1 MNAISYFRVENVE
14 LKEIMELFFVEKADK
29 SGDTANTY
37 YYAINNMS
45 NEIFKKDV
53 SRLTRQE
60 IESLNW
66 GVLNKYKMKLKETC
80 ANTTV
85 NNRVS
90 AIKSFIKYLT
100 ARNVIHYNIAELDLI
115 ELLNDDSESIEMIPL
130 ETLLNYCNYFENY
143 EQRKGKEKKWL
154 CLLSLEVGNRIQ
166 DLLNVK
172 KNQFIKD
179 GDDYIL
185 KSKGKNR
192 GKGNKEYIKR
202 VGTVLYEELMK
213 LNPES
218 DKVFS
223 VSYNAM
229 LDAFNRANEHFG
241 NTEIRYT
248 PHSIRHL
255 VARLVYLETNGDI
268 LAVKE
273 MLNHDSI
280 ETTMRY
286 LKIERVSRV
295 GAFTR
300 MNTVQKDAYKE
311 ASLNELISV
320 ISELP
325 TDIQFLVNKK
335 LEELSNNHDKV

>member
-1 MNAISYFRVENVE
+1 MVAISYLRTNSIN
-14 LKEIMELFFVEKADK
+14 LKEFMELFFNEKEDK
-29 SGDTANTY
+29 SNDTAKTY
-37 YYAINNMS
+37 FYAINNMS

-66 GVLNKYKMKLKETC
+66 SVLNKYKMKLKETC
-80 ANTTV
+80 SNTTV
-85 NNRVS
+85 NNRMS
-90 AIKSFIKYLT
+90 GIKSFIKYLT
-100 ARNVIHYNIAELDLI
+100 ARNVISYNIAELDLVDM
-115 ELLNDDSESIEMIPL
+115 LNDDSESIEMIPL
-130 ETLLNYCNYFENY
+130 EILLDYCDYFENF

-166 DLLNVK
+166 DLLSIRK
-172 KNQFIKD
+172 SQFIKD

-202 VGTVLYEELMK
+202 VGVVLYDELMK
-213 LNPES
+213 LNPDS

-223 VSYNAM
+223 ISYDSIIN
-229 LDAFNRANEHFG
+229 AFNRANEHFG
-241 NTEIRYT
+241 NTEIKYT

-255 VARLVYLETNGDI
+255 VARLEYLDTNGDI

-273 MLNHDSI
+273 KLNHDSI

-286 LKIERVSRV
+286 LKVERVSRM
-295 GAFTR
+295 GAYSR
-300 MNTVQKDAYKE
+300 MLSTEEDKYKK
-311 ASLNELISV
+311 ATLDELVRV
-320 ISELP
+320 ISDLP
-325 TDIQFLVNKK
+325 MDVQYLINKK
-335 LEELSNNHDKV
+335 LEDFTIRNDE